1 MVVRVRPL
9 LTHETSG
16 GREAV
21 PIVDLE
27 PADGKSLVV
36 RGAHSRHNLRCRF
49 DAVFGSGSAQADV
62 YNHVAGCAKA
72 VADGFNA
79 TIFAYGQTGS
89 GKSHTMFGPPG
100 HIQSLAYGGRPD
112 DHSGIIPRAIV
123 DVFKHLGASPKSG
136 GGSHVKVFCSFVQ
149 IYNEQIFDMLRDPKR
164 GNPLEVHED
173 PREGI
178 YVQGLSEYSVR
189 GVNDCVDLLR
199 LGEENRALLQWIR
212 SSNRSFLQPLPT
224 ELHIS
229 AFKTPNEPMDI
240 SEAKR

>member
-1 MVVRVRPL
+1 MSSSSSSARSPAAAGAAADAVLDGARGGGGGGGGGRAIDNGGNLNGSSWNGGAGAVFGNGESTGDNGGDDDLEPLPETLAENIQVVVRVRPL

-136 GGSHVKVFCSFVQ
+136 GGSHVT
-149 IYNEQIFDMLRDPKR
+149 I
-164 GNPLEVHED
+164 
-173 PREGI
+173 
-178 YVQGLSEYSVR
+178 
-189 GVNDCVDLLR
+189 
-199 LGEENRALLQWIR
+199 A
-212 SSNRSFLQPLPT
+212 
-224 ELHIS
+224 
-229 AFKTPNEPMDI
+229 
-240 SEAKR
+240 